1 MGCEGF
7 RVRGFEGCKVF
18 RVRGFED
25 CKVLGIEC
33 HLLSLYPLRPF
44 HLETS
49 PGLGS
54 ADFGAVVA
62 LVEATV
68 SYFRKVP

>member
-7 RVRGFEGCKVF
+7 RVRGFEG
-18 RVRGFED
+18 

-44 HLETS
+44 HLKTS
-49 PGLGS
+49 PSLGE
-54 ADFGAVVA
+54 ADFEAAVGV
-62 LVEATV
+62 VESAA
-68 SYFRKVP
+68 SYFGKVP

>member
-1 MGCEGF
+1 MGCDGF
-7 RVRGFEGCKVF
+7 RVRGFEG
-18 RVRGFED
+18 

-54 ADFGAVVA
+54 AVEVVESA
-62 LVEATV
+62 A
-68 SYFRKVP
+68 SYFGKVP

>member
-7 RVRGFEGCKVF
+7 RVIGFEG
-18 RVRGFED
+18 

-33 HLLSLYPLRPF
+33 HLLSFYPLRPF
-44 HLETS
+44 HLEAS

>member
-54 ADFGAVVA
+54 ADFGSAVEV
-62 LVEATV
+62 VESAA
-68 SYFRKVP
+68 SYFGKVP